1 MTLLFN
7 SHFGINAFTFYLPSH
22 LLLVQKLEYKI
33 LFLKPRLLNTSLLNT
48 VWKKVFFI
56 WIQKSTYN
64 NLTQKTVFL

>member
-33 LFLKPRLLNTSLLNT
+33 LFLKPRLLEHFTSKYG
-48 VWKKVFFI
+48 VE
-56 WIQKSTYN
+56 KSIFHLDSEV
-64 NLTQKTVFL
+64 NL